1 MSWLGF
7 GQANSQA
14 PAEKDMDNYDM
25 DLKVYVRSG
34 TPLFKLSSINS
45 PGVDKPDGVEAGTAP
60 GTFTDSIMKTF
71 YGNDYNTVAAAPVT
85 TPPAQAPVTNTA
97 AASQAPASQ
106 APPASQGT
114 TQSNNDGNMQIIENH
129 IKRITL
135 LAEGANGKDEYI
147 KKLNFIRDYYKQNP
161 NIFETFDNKLN
172 NIKTKGDISTIL
184 SQLTINNGYKKG
196 GRRTRH
202 VRKGK
207 HARKSHRN
215 RKHTKRYFEFF

>member
-7 GQANSQA
+7 GQATAASAQ
-14 PAEKDMDNYDM
+14 PTIDNYDM

-45 PGVDKPDGVEAGTAP
+45 PGDNNTADSVNAGTAP

-85 TPPAQAPVTNTA
+85 TPAPSADAVTVT
-97 AASQAPASQ
+97 
-106 APPASQGT
+106 PPASVT
-114 TQSNNDGNMQIIENH
+114 TASSTPASVTLVNEQISVLDKKIAELNG
-129 IKRITL
+129 RINRYPKNLT
-135 LAEGANGKDEYI
+135 GKDASE
-147 KKLNFIRDYYKQNP
+147 KGVLVNERQKLNQEKVSL
-161 NIFETFDNKLN
+161 LN
-172 NIKTKGDISTIL
+172 L
-184 SQLTINNGYKKG
+184 LTPTKKG